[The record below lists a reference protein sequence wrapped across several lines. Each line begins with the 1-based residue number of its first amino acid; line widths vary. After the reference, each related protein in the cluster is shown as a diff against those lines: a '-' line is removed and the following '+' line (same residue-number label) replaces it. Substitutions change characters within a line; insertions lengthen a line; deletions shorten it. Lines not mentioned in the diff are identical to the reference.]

1 MAKNQ
6 ETTTSKA
13 TNLLAFGTE
22 IIGEI
27 KTDGDIRLD
36 GKLKGNLTALGKV
49 VLGAT
54 GIIEGDINCK
64 NALIEGKL
72 DGKIIVAE
80 LLTLNST
87 AKVHG
92 EVITSKLAVEPGA
105 IFTGTCKMDD
115 VPVANSNNVSGK
127 K

>member
-1 MAKNQ
+1 MGKNQ
-6 ETTTSKA
+6 ETVTSKG
-13 TNLLAFGTE
+13 TNILALGTE

-36 GKLKGNLTALGKV
+36 GKLKGNLTAQGKI

-54 GIIEGDINCK
+54 GIIDGDINCK

-72 DGKIIVAE
+72 DGKIVVAE
-80 LLTLNST
+80 LLSLSAT

-92 EVITSKLAVEPGA
+92 EVITAKLAVESGA
-105 IFTGTCKMDD
+105 IFTGTCKMDE
-115 VPVANSNNVSGK
+115 VPLPNGNNNK

>member
-1 MAKNQ
+1 MAKIQ
-6 ETTTSKA
+6 ETTTTKA

-36 GKLKGNLTALGKV
+36 GKLKGNLTAQGKV

-54 GIIEGDINCK
+54 GIIEGDITCK

-72 DGKIIVAE
+72 DGKITVAE

-87 AKVHG
+87 AKIHG

-115 VPVANSNNVSGK
+115 VANQNLGAK